1 MTKIE
6 VQLDKYHLVAS
17 LLTVA
22 GACLQLEDLEANEMG
37 KAIEKTATKLWQE
50 LPQDYRHLV
59 ELDEVE
65 G

>member
-1 MTKIE
+1 ME
-6 VQLDKYHLVAS
+6 VEVDKYHLVAS

-22 GACLQLEDLEANEMG
+22 GACSQSEDSETNRMG
-37 KAIEKTATKLWQE
+37 KLIEKTATELWKE

>member
-22 GACLQLEDLEANEMG
+22 GACSQLEGLEANEMG
-37 KAIEKTATKLWQE
+37 KAIEKTAKGLWEE
-50 LPQDYRHLV
+50 LPQEYRHLV
-59 ELDEVE
+59 ELEVAH
-65 G
+65 